1 MQRSGR
7 LTFPKVLEVEGK
19 VLASGG
25 ADINGDG
32 IDELIVAIKDGLI
45 LRVLTWKWYPPANSE
60 ASGEWKLHDKEK
72 VGTLRRSPEHMVCDD
87 FNGDGR
93 EDIILMIPRE
103 PAHILL
109 SNRQGKLKLAA
120 KTSTVRTGQ
129 FVDLTPAEFGVGAMG
144 NDSMP
149 NLLIAKKGY
158 IRSFQLIKMN
168 DQTEDPWSL
177 EVVDQGN
184 ARQGKDFIKG
194 PVIVPTEKSIQLV
207 AYDSGEEAVQ
217 FLEKD
222 SDNTYRYLR
231 SLDTG
236 RIHVTGARL
245 LPLEGAS
252 QRLLIFG
259 KDRFWLLPLSGKA
272 WSAEETSTW
281 RSTYEKTRFNF
292 LHAGDLSGDGID
304 EIVAIDGKKGRL
316 FILKSEESEL
326 QSDANEQWREIM
338 SFKVFTKS
346 PFSRRKTKKGSP
358 LQPQTI
364 RIDDFNGDGTHD
376 LIIFCHDRLILYPVI
391 VNKKESK

>member
-1 MQRSGR
+1 MVSPCEFRSIWRVEVARQR
-7 LTFPKVLEVEGK
+7 
-19 VLASGG
+19 
-25 ADINGDG
+25 
-32 IDELIVAIKDGLI
+32 
-45 LRVLTWKWYPPANSE
+45 
-60 ASGEWKLHDKEK
+60 K

-222 SDNTYRYLR
+222 SDNTYALPSLSRYR
-231 SLDTG
+231 ENSCD
-236 RIHVTGARL
+236 
-245 LPLEGAS
+245 
-252 QRLLIFG
+252 
-259 KDRFWLLPLSGKA
+259 
-272 WSAEETSTW
+272 WSSSIT
-281 RSTYEKTRFNF
+281 
-292 LHAGDLSGDGID
+292 
-304 EIVAIDGKKGRL
+304 
-316 FILKSEESEL
+316 
-326 QSDANEQWREIM
+326 
-338 SFKVFTKS
+338 
-346 PFSRRKTKKGSP
+346 SRRR
-358 LQPQTI
+358 QPAP
-364 RIDDFNGDGTHD
+364 F
-376 LIIFCHDRLILYPVI
+376 
-391 VNKKESK
+391 